1 MRNDAKT
8 ATPVP
13 KTRDERLRD
22 FYAQHSTA
30 LEEST
35 PWQLQQTEVKESQ
48 ELRKKG
54 NDLFEAQD
62 YEAAV
67 EHYTAAI
74 KKGATSVLHSNR
86 AAAYMMLGWWQQALR
101 DCKAALRK
109 DPNNV
114 KVLERQGRIFL
125 ALDDLDAASSVV
137 ADLEQRGPKETFNG
151 SERPALSV
159 RRLRWLTEAARQP
172 FSTLDDCHA
181 FLEHYSSKAE
191 LISPLGVR
199 LRKALLK
206 GLVERSD
213 AVDNQRRIR
222 PALAYNQRSVELAG
236 GQDADEIEELIPY
249 AEEAVKVSG
258 ELLEDFPEDA
268 DARYWRGRALLRLG
282 RHADADRQFQEGLK
296 HGDHQSIKELQE
308 TVSHLEE
315 LKQRANVFYKDG
327 NLDEA
332 IQLFSAAINRDAD
345 CEDTRTVA
353 TLYYNRSAAW
363 RRKGEFE
370 KALDDAN
377 MALALH
383 PKWTKALYRRG
394 ILLLEC
400 GRYAEALTELKVVQ
414 RADPTFDDDLQDWLR
429 RAHNWLAKPKHAQNF
444 YKFMSLPMDATKEDI
459 NKQYRRLCLQWHPD
473 KSDGGRERFEQLQVA
488 HRFLTDDAQRE
499 EYDFGIWT
507 DRPARHHTKK
517 RDKVKDSWND
527 KNSNEEDAPRNH
539 YNWGDRH
546 LIEDEK
552 VESIYWGEEGCPAWL
567 REKRLEYQRKH
578 FGEDYIVP

>member
-1 MRNDAKT
+1 
-8 ATPVP
+8 
-13 KTRDERLRD
+13 
-22 FYAQHSTA
+22 
-30 LEEST
+30 
-35 PWQLQQTEVKESQ
+35 
-48 ELRKKG
+48 
-54 NDLFEAQD
+54 
-62 YEAAV
+62 
-67 EHYTAAI
+67 
-74 KKGATSVLHSNR
+74 
-86 AAAYMMLGWWQQALR
+86 MLGWWQQALR
-101 DCKAALRK
+101 DCKVALRK
-109 DPNNV
+109 DPDNV

-125 ALDDLDAASSVV
+125 ALDDLDSASSVV
-137 ADLEQRGPKETFNG
+137 ADLEHRGPKETFNG

-159 RRLRWLTEAARQP
+159 RRLRWLTEAAR
-172 FSTLDDCHA
+172 
-181 FLEHYSSKAE
+181 
-191 LISPLGVR
+191 
-199 LRKALLK
+199 
-206 GLVERSD
+206 LVERSD

-236 GQDADEIEELIPY
+236 GQDADEIEELRLGHTWDCAGLCWIPY

-258 ELLEDFPEDA
+258 ELLEDFSEDA

-315 LKQRANVFYKDG
+315 LKQRANAFYKDG

-429 RAHNWLAKPKHAQNF
+429 RAHNWLAKPKHTQNF
-444 YKFMSLPMDATKEDI
+444 YRFMNLPMDATKEDI
-459 NKQYRRLCLQWHPD
+459 KKQYRRLCLQWHPD

-527 KNSNEEDAPRNH
+527 KNSNEEDAPRSH

-567 REKRLEYQRKH
+567 REKRMEYQRKQ